1 MRISDWSSDVCSSDL
16 SVASRPGSRTPLPPF
31 LRVDPDLCHGR
42 QGRARQDAA
51 ATFVNYGSGYY
62 PSYRAAL
69 DRAEIKGPDDVAI
82 FGDEDDVRRELQ
94 RYRDIGVDEIYC
106 IPFGTDRKSTRL
118 NSSH

>member
-1 MRISDWSSDVCSSDL
+1 MCGDHRDLHVRTHSFPTRRSSDL
-16 SVASRPGSRTPLPPF
+16 AFAVGAYDTHSVASRPGSRTPLPPF

-69 DRAEIKGPDDVAI
+69 DRAEIKGP
-82 FGDEDDVRRELQ
+82 E
-94 RYRDIGVDEIYC
+94 
-106 IPFGTDRKSTRL
+106 DRKSTRL